1 MHCINSADA
10 QIANFN
16 SDAGAFE
23 SCYRKTP
30 LKLSIF
36 RRMGSEGWFE
46 SKDED
51 EKFYCLYTEMDTW
64 NDEAFEELLKLVP
77 LDLVTTL
84 NDLE

>member
-1 MHCINSADA
+1 
-10 QIANFN
+10 
-16 SDAGAFE
+16 
-23 SCYRKTP
+23 
-30 LKLSIF
+30 
-36 RRMGSEGWFE
+36 MGSEGWFE